1 MAESRLLSNPV
12 VEDFEV
18 LRDLTFCLLP
28 RSEATVMD
36 QFYLQG
42 SPATLVLCRLMCN
55 KSPLLEFAGGHGKK
69 LIAKSTS

>member
-18 LRDLTFCLLP
+18 IRDLTFCLLP
-28 RSEATVMD
+28 RSEAAVMD

-42 SPATLVLCRLMCN
+42 TPANLVLCRLMC
-55 KSPLLEFAGGHGKK
+55 KK
-69 LIAKSTS
+69 LRCWNSRVVMARS